1 MDYANIFDIFIRH
14 FLISFCT
21 DPWIKIPELNL
32 FLSQEDKHPPHVGFV
47 SFGERISLCF
57 SHFP

>member
-21 DPWIKIPELNL
+21 DSWIKTPESNL
-32 FLSQEDKHPPHVGFV
+32 ILLLEDKHPKGVRFV
-47 SFGERISLCF
+47 SFRRRI
-57 SHFP
+57 